1 MGLVVTCH
9 ALFYAALASGLGAA
23 VYALTRLLALVIVLR
38 DTSPEQ
44 RPELV
49 RALAEM
55 YRPASTRRSADA
67 LVHAPVDHVVGAGD
81 VRRPS

>member
-1 MGLVVTCH
+1 MGLVVTSH
-9 ALFYAALASGLGAA
+9 LLLYAVLGSGLGAA
-23 VYALTRLLALVIVLR
+23 VYALTRLLALLIVLR
-38 DTSPEQ
+38 GTSPEQ

-55 YRPASTRRSADA
+55 YRPPGTRRSADV